1 MKKTLSVVLALVMV
15 LVMSLS
21 AFAAEKP
28 ADTADVAAW
37 TAYYTELLADDETD
51 PIDLAAIIVK
61 DVTAGVVDQNT
72 ALDALDDAAN
82 ALGTEYAVEVVDVVL
97 DIFGITDAP
106 VLPDVLPED
115 DNKLPPIFATLES
128 ILDTIFDAI
137 SNIVGGLFSGNS
149 STGEY
154 CLFPTEPETT
164 TEPEPIPE
172 EPIEEVPE
180 LGDNSIFALGAVAL
194 VAGAALVLT
203 RKKDAE

>member
-1 MKKTLSVVLALVMV
+1 MKKTLSVVLALVMAF
-15 LVMSLS
+15 VMCLP

-28 ADTADVAAW
+28 ADSADVAAW
-37 TAYYTELLADDETD
+37 TEYYTELLTDEETD
-51 PIDLAAIIVK
+51 PIDLAAIVIK
-61 DVTAGVVDQNT
+61 DITAGVVDQNT
-72 ALDALDDAAN
+72 ALDALDVAAN
-82 ALGTEYAVEVVDVVL
+82 LVGSDSAAEVMDAVL
-97 DIFGITDAP
+97 DILGITDAP

-115 DNKLPPIFATLES
+115 DTELSPIFATLES

-137 SNIVGGLFSGNS
+137 SGIIGGLFGGNS

-164 TEPEPIPE
+164 EPEPIPE
-172 EPIEEVPE
+172 EPVEEVPD
-180 LGDNSIFALGAVAL
+180 LGDNSLLAVGAVAL

>member
-1 MKKTLSVVLALVMV
+1 MKKTLSVVLALVMAF
-15 LVMSLS
+15 VMCLP

-28 ADTADVAAW
+28 ADSADVAAW
-37 TAYYTELLADDETD
+37 TEYYTELLADEETD
-51 PIDLAAIIVK
+51 PIDLAAIVIK
-61 DVTAGVVDQNT
+61 DITAGVVDQNT
-72 ALDALDDAAN
+72 ALDALDDAVNMIGSDSA
-82 ALGTEYAVEVVDVVL
+82 AEVMDAVL
-97 DIFGITDAP
+97 DILGITDAP

-115 DNKLPPIFATLES
+115 DAKLPPIFATLES

-137 SNIVGGLFSGNS
+137 SGIIGGLFGGNS

-172 EPIEEVPE
+172 EPIEEVPD
-180 LGDNSIFALGAVAL
+180 LGDNSLLAVGAVAL